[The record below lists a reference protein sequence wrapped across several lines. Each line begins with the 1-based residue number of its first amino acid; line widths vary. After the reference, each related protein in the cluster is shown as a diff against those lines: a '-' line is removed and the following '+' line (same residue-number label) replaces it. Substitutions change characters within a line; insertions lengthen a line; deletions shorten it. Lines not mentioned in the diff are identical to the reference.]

1 MQDNHSF
8 SQKGVLRGLHYQLHH
23 PQGKLVRVSRG
34 IVLDVAVDLRLSS
47 PTFGKH
53 VAVEISSENHKQLWI
68 PPGFAHG
75 FFVLSENVDFI
86 YKTTDYYNPRDEQ
99 CIRWNDPELNIDWSL
114 AGLTPKISAKDQNG
128 KSFFEAPMY
137 K

>member
-1 MQDNHSF
+1 M
-8 SQKGVLRGLHYQLHH
+8 
-23 PQGKLVRVSRG
+23 RVSRG
-34 IVLDVAVDLRLSS
+34 IALDVAVDLRLNS

-75 FFVLSENVDFI
+75 FVALSESIDFI
-86 YKTTDYYNPRDEQ
+86 YKTTDYYKPSDEH
-99 CIRWNDPELNIDWSL
+99 CIKWNDLDLNIDWRL
-114 AGLTPKISAKDQNG
+114 GGLTPNISEKDKNG
-128 KSFFEAPMY
+128 KSFSEAPMY